1 MSVIDTKFGTKTW
14 RDSSQGDVN
23 LKSQGEDR
31 KMTSAEKD
39 KLGTDDIGT
48 MLNKMSDPNY
58 VDPAKKS
65 KGVGNSKMDKDAFFK
80 LMLAQLKN
88 QDPSNPLKNHEMAA
102 QLAQFSS
109 LEQMTNMNTTLTEIK
124 GASKPTEQ
132 FQALNLIGKQV
143 AGDSAKITRTE
154 LDKDH
159 DFKFT
164 LPQDVQTAEI
174 KVMNSKNEI
183 IRTFKFS
190 DLKQGEN
197 KITWNGM
204 SDRGA
209 NAKAGDYKF
218 VVDATG
224 VNGQK
229 VMPKTDFTGVISGM
243 SFSPDGPVIQIGK
256 QNVRLKDIRQFS
268 DPSLMSND
276 QNSKDITHLDLKK
289 NDPMKQTVIKEE
301 AKSQQQLRAEAQT
314 TDDLFSQVGMSNELM
329 NKVKKGE

>member
-1 MSVIDTKFGTKTW
+1 
-14 RDSSQGDVN
+14 
-23 LKSQGEDR
+23 
-31 KMTSAEKD
+31 
-39 KLGTDDIGT
+39 
-48 MLNKMSDPNY
+48 
-58 VDPAKKS
+58 
-65 KGVGNSKMDKDAFFK
+65 
-80 LMLAQLKN
+80 MLAQLKN

-143 AGDSAKITRTE
+143 AGDSSKITRTD

-197 KITWNGM
+197 KINWNGM
-204 SDRGA
+204 SDKGV

-218 VVDATG
+218 AVDATG

-229 VMPKTDFTGVISGM
+229 VLPKTDFTGVISGM

-329 NKVKKGE
+329 SKVKKGE